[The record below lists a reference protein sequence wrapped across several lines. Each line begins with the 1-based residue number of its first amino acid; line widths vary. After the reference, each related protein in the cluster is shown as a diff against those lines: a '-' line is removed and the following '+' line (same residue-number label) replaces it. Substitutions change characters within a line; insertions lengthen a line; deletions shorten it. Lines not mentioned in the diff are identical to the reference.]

1 MLTSLAVRAVIFV
14 GAEPVNEVAF
24 RDHILLWKYKCPKLA
39 EPDPL
44 ADGAT
49 VVAGEVHHGTDV
61 YHIWLRRKLTFV
73 EAAAFL
79 FIRVKGKLYN

>member
-14 GAEPVNEVAF
+14 GAEPVDEVAF
-24 RDHILLWKYKCPKLA
+24 RDHILLRKCKRSEFA

-44 ADGAT
+44 ADGTA
-49 VVAGEVHHGTDV
+49 VIAGEVHNGTDV

-73 EAAAFL
+73 KTEAL
-79 FIRVKGKLYN
+79 LIIYVKLK

>member
-24 RDHILLWKYKCPKLA
+24 RDHILLWKYKRPKLA

-44 ADGAT
+44 TDGTAVIT
-49 VVAGEVHHGTDV
+49 GESYNVGNIDHV
-61 YHIWLRRKLTFV
+61 RLRRKLTFV
-73 EAAAFL
+73 ETAAFL
-79 FIRVKGKLYN
+79 FIRI